1 MIIAF
6 INAPVSPWRTA
17 LSLNYPDPD
26 LTGGTSTEYLVGT
39 TGVLFLFHMSY
50 IGTWPVGSLLRM
62 KRIYHSSIDSL
73 HRMIL
78 LDWCIA
84 DWYLRVRY

>member
-1 MIIAF
+1 MPRCHLGALLYPSIIQ
-6 INAPVSPWRTA
+6 IQILLVP
-17 LSLNYPDPD
+17 
-26 LTGGTSTEYLVGT
+26 GTSAEYLVGT

-84 DWYLRVRY
+84 DWYLRC